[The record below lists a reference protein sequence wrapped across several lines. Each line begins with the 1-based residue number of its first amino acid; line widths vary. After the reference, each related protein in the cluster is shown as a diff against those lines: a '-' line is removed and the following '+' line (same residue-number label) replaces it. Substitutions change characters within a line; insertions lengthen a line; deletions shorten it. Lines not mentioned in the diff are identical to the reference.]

1 MPDSSKITMFNDL
14 FGDIIGTS
22 ANSLQPTAPTANTLD
37 SAADKAAS
45 DLNSAAD
52 SVASSLNAHAL
63 NIKTSPSITPDV
75 VSNTS
80 NEVYDVNASSAGY
93 TPEGVQ
99 ELLQKYPNVTTQ
111 GELLEALQKDNNKVA
126 IESIFG
132 SEALAEQEAINPTFN
147 AETININQARQV
159 NSQNRSALEIAGDT
173 GASLLQW
180 ATEMGRV
187 GTLINSTGK
196 MDEAQV
202 LEGIEAIRNNPDIDD
217 ATKQNVINQ
226 LRESQ
231 LKPGFFETGG
241 TVDKKLHEWTQD
253 LDKAKSDTMQAANT
267 VVEADFQER
276 RKALVANSERLRSNG
291 NTPEALIKATEG
303 LGDFALY
310 TQTLLEHPDAAFD
323 IVAKSIPDL
332 VTGSG
337 LARLS
342 MKSAIHGAEA
352 KLSRELG
359 RSATEKEVKDYIAS
373 DVGKEYMKKV
383 GINTT
388 LAYVAV
394 TEGGTN
400 ATQTYDKIM
409 DMKPEELA
417 NKSAAYNS
425 LIEKGFTPE
434 ESKHL
439 LATNAAFQTAAI
451 QGPLAALA
459 SKFTGAAHFE
469 AGLFSPDKLFS
480 KASNVS
486 GSIFGSVGKGVG
498 EIGART
504 ANTLKEGVEN
514 ALQGATG
521 QFAQNVGVKNT
532 ANDNQNLTEDIGKQA
547 GAGLIGGLGMGA
559 TVQSHHAA
567 KLAGVYSY
575 KGLVK
580 GTQLASIPIKKVG
593 SWAYDKLTAK
603 ERANVEA
610 EQQQAAKDM
619 QSAFQGE
626 VDATVTEAPVNDSNA
641 ANSDNIETQGQSQET
656 VTTAQGETAVP
667 TITPEVVKRG
677 KQEPVLS
684 EQDLIIPEQY
694 LQTDEAK
701 RLVTEGTTQGSTNR
715 TKDIGTVM
723 LNTFKAMQNP
733 KLAPEVRTD
742 LAEYAF
748 SLGATMY
755 SRSTSLKE
763 QLVNMDSTSQ
773 EYADTARKIVN
784 IDRIIANPVFSEVFA
799 NSAALLTPDAGA
811 VEKAIERAN
820 SQIEMNK
827 ESYPEIKPLLWQVR
841 QDATKVPEET
851 LNTLIDNAENLGLNP
866 AELSSVQS
874 AAIQAK
880 TLREVSSDVR
890 NGTDN
895 FKGINTYF
903 QDINDAFARGDTA
916 RIGEEM
922 TRLQSFADYM
932 SAKASTFSDALAQ
945 TAPGKSITPIHPM
958 TGTPWLTANGQPYK
972 IHQKS
977 TKLVQNI
984 SKDAMAVSK
993 AVEEMRNI
1001 LKPQEP
1007 IAAENKTVSEPAAPV
1022 ETAPVQEAVQ
1032 ETVTE
1037 PETTNEVVAEDT
1049 AQPKNSLVD
1058 RVVTEGA
1065 LGANSA
1071 KGNAAT
1077 QESAK
1082 TNMVKKHFSPIRN
1095 EMPIHK
1101 DPAIVDKLLDESKVA
1116 EALGKEV
1123 SPEQAH
1129 LVTVAMREF
1138 IRDDFM
1144 KTFRDTETTYDDP
1157 SKIYFGRDRMN
1168 YFVEPQTVDGKTVY
1182 RVSDQVVDA
1191 IGINAMTWV
1200 GAMADRLTM
1209 GNTPANIKQILGMD
1223 SQATLTEAQW
1233 EKLQNIGIPKA
1244 GLANM
1249 LGSEILR
1256 TLGLR
1261 ADNNIPLNIED
1272 GIKDSLGMAAL
1283 NTLENIGVI
1292 ETNSILE
1299 KELHEIT
1306 GEDVAPGKKV
1316 QFVRMPTGKRDTN
1329 PTYTSGDILTALAQ
1343 RVTPIITGSL
1353 VSEPPRRVA
1362 TLNEPINYK
1371 VKRDG
1376 KTVYEDLITNGGGQ
1390 RAPQELAKARAI
1402 EANKPFKINLGMHEL
1417 ALNQLGTEWVRD
1429 MLGYTRDMEYLSIPE
1444 QATADGKNRTIDL
1457 MLQTYENGMQR
1468 LEDAGIP
1475 FDEAE
1480 LRMHYNIGVNN
1491 RLNMASA
1498 DFNPQLHKL
1507 HRELL
1512 GREPVELSMDN
1523 PTHMSNLRAAVAQ
1536 SIGISIDKQ
1545 SYNTTMKD
1553 LGNAL
1558 AKPEF
1563 RNGIE
1568 AIKELITNQGEEATD
1583 AQRQAIAEAVKAGG
1597 ENTKSLHGLYTHA
1610 MFELATLRGDKTFST
1625 PLTLEIDGVTHGP
1638 FSAYFQLGLDQLN
1651 QNTLDMLKKGGFYFG
1666 EIGRLYNETVEA
1678 DPTFRD
1684 LYQTP
1689 GEFVQKS
1696 LTEAVNKMVAT
1707 EGTNSPLIRKLRIA
1721 AHFIGGKK
1729 LKATFDNT
1737 TSSIDIEVMRNLT
1750 KNPVT
1755 VSGAYGGSADANN
1768 RNLAKD
1774 TMAGFASLISEYLK
1788 LRSQTTNAAEIAALD
1803 AQMVR
1808 DAALF
1813 SEVTNPTITKTIRGK
1828 KVQTVVGTPI
1838 RIKSYEDAKNFRF
1851 NDAHAEGVT
1860 AAVAET
1866 VGKAIETGINSTLGS
1881 VQRRGEQLVTAS
1893 NIMNMV
1899 FMDKYKEAIDRKLK
1913 ELRDSGEL
1921 GQYDFLNQKQ
1931 MDEVRAETLQY
1942 APITGTPF
1950 INGETLDNNLGN
1962 GILVSRTDSTET
1974 NIRTRSSVGV
1984 RGADGK
1990 VRQTEANFSYNSYG
2004 SAGVRALA
2012 LTVQALEGYMQAY
2025 NTLNNKEAPTQ
2036 DVFDGLES
2044 TLARLASSSQHINTG
2059 FVNAMKFDLMK
2070 DFNDRFNKFVDA
2082 MGIENV
2088 ADTINTLAEQ
2098 AAEAKDKGLLND
2110 LKLLKLNLGLESD
2123 TGGSIEGVKVT
2134 PYILHNF
2141 IKTFDNETRI
2151 QTVMKRALLSDN
2163 TPFTSDQMTGAN
2175 YSNSWNANK
2184 SLDGKTPL
2192 EAWKA
2197 NISEQ
2202 LGKPVDAERQAKAE
2216 EPQTEVNTNL
2226 GSTTSAF
2233 GTQVMGR
2240 EGVVSALR
2248 TRLRQEKNQ
2257 AGELV
2262 LDIISKSLPD
2272 GLQVHFGTPEAIG
2285 QAVQSLFPNQF
2296 DTNQFDAKGV
2306 TVGDTIF
2313 VANKGTETVLH
2324 ELTHAATQD
2333 VINQFYTNPK
2343 ELSPSIR
2350 KQVSAL
2356 EKLMRDF
2363 AFSNTIERSGDT
2375 AFMTNLIRD
2384 HLANKDTYSATSEF
2398 VAWSLTNPQ
2407 VREVAATKGT
2417 RGAVSQFIKNVFDTV
2432 AKMFGITGVK
2442 ANSYFMRVL
2451 QRVNTISDYQST
2463 RTGTNNESTPLYQRP
2478 IDDVNRQTVREVF
2491 GKLDKGNMSTEHVNK
2506 LIDMVDK
2513 VYTQLRM
2520 HVTREHPLSGPM
2532 KYDDA
2537 LLINAIESPE
2547 IMAQA
2552 NTLMAHGFPMTTFE
2566 RQIYKAIHAAVET
2579 GLETKQFQR
2588 IELQRLYESAK
2599 RQLSVDDFLMGGTRE
2614 QAAQRYDAIFG
2625 NAIQTRA
2632 DGTTNRL
2639 ANFLALAYTN
2649 EGFAKSLEKVKA
2661 NDTKTSAEFDINTFV
2676 GSNMSRLF
2684 GYLSKAGTSNNI
2696 NSRLQ
2701 KLANQLT
2708 VLDAQTK
2715 DNLVNNFYRNTQ
2727 DLIETAEQMAL
2738 PQRTKAAEWLDKTL
2752 GKVPGGLA
2760 AQIPLNA
2767 AISDVNLESYT
2778 NGMLA
2783 SLNTGLNVKNGFVR
2797 ELITEIMGTNDTNR
2811 SVHDL
2816 LNQAK
2821 AAVEQ
2826 VRQRTVEVTPG
2837 HLRSKFSKPLT
2848 KEDST
2853 AIQKVLTDLD
2863 ISTMVDHGYSLADIQ
2878 NFISNKANR
2887 AAEIAAKEQAIRN
2900 LNMPTPLTNFVLNQ
2914 AEGLGHLMATGKAS
2928 IGFQLPNAHAIQQLS
2943 PNLTNSQVNGAVMSQ
2958 IAPLVDDL
2966 ASLYGMNYTDQTH
2979 LDKVSDLLDTE
2990 QEGIN
2995 TTLRLASVLRK
3006 AEQAKAYGDV
3016 AMQVQKGSSY
3026 AINDPNMRAIIA
3038 PITEAKSLES
3048 QGFTRGNAV
3057 PADMADTTGNKL
3069 FYFYSDTAA
3078 QSSWVSGVMS
3088 TLRQTIG
3095 GVNVSAGFTHNGTSV
3110 QAYMQ
3115 KDTVRDITKA
3125 KDSLLQSLVNGRVSG
3140 QATGNN
3146 MLPILNADGS
3156 IRGYTYTI
3164 SKADRDAR
3172 LNTNNDFA
3180 DILGSWQG
3188 RVLEEQLAPAINN
3201 QLVDTLANQ
3210 LKQDSLY
3217 GRIGQHIDITPDSK
3231 DPQIRE
3237 IYRMMPPEM
3246 KQYVKDKFPG
3256 GVLKVRKDLL
3266 NNAMGFRQYSLTEVF
3281 SKDPKTLS
3289 EFEKAFKTIAGNILG
3304 QNAARLLAKG
3314 EKGWKELVGLGKDI
3328 VVVKNVFV
3336 QAANMISNMVQL
3348 WLNGVG
3354 FIQQAKDFTV
3364 AVEAAESYHRNARE
3378 LIRLDVDKATT
3389 SDAAKISRIDARMS
3403 EIRDKQARNPAS
3415 QLIEEGLLPTIST
3428 DLTANSQ
3435 YTYGG
3440 KLMEKLDGALSHLPK
3455 FASESVKNFL
3465 MTKDSSVYGFLNKT
3479 NQYSD
3484 FVSKYSLYKHLTTRK
3499 VNPLTKE
3506 QAMNHIKDEFV
3517 NYNLLPSRTRNYLEA
3532 TGITWFLNYKLR
3544 SQKTMLRLI
3553 RENPARALMLLG
3565 SGGMGLPTIY
3575 DANLLT
3581 GSLTYNIGP
3590 ENITRM
3596 YASHPL
3602 VSMIGGATS
3611 FVSGQVFR

>member
-1 MPDSSKITMFNDL
+1 MPDTNKADIFTQM
-14 FGDIIGTS
+14 FGDVLGSTGVQPS
-22 ANSLQPTAPTANTLD
+22 QGNSLEQTANQ
-37 SAADKAAS
+37 SAAALGQEANAAVS
-45 DLNSAAD
+45 KLNQE
-52 SVASSLNAHAL
+52 AL
-63 NIKTSPSITPDV
+63 NIKTAPSIKVDAPTVDNNYGV
-75 VSNTS
+75 
-80 NEVYDVNASSAGY
+80 DASPMEIQM

-99 ELLQKYPNVTTQ
+99 QVLARYPNAATPDELLSSLK
-111 GELLEALQKDNNKVA
+111 ADNDITSIKA
-126 IESIFG
+126 IFG
-132 SEALAEQEAINPTFN
+132 DEAVLQYQQQNPRFN
-147 AETININQARQV
+147 AETMAVNQARQT
-159 NSQNRSALEIAGDT
+159 NAQDRSLGEIAGDT

-187 GTLINSTGK
+187 GTMINSTGK

-202 LEGIEAIRNNPDIDD
+202 LKGIEAIRTNPDLDD
-217 ATKQNVINQ
+217 ATKENVIKQ

-231 LKPGFFETGG
+231 LKPGFFEQGG
-241 TVDKKLHEWTQD
+241 TVDKKLHEWTQE
-253 LDKAKSDTMQAANT
+253 LDKSKSASLQAANT
-267 VVEADFQER
+267 VVEADFQDR
-276 RKALVANSERLRSNG
+276 RKALVANSERLRANG
-291 NTPEALIKATEG
+291 NTPETLINITEG

-310 TQTLLEHPDAAFD
+310 TQTLLEHPDASFD
-323 IVAKSIPDL
+323 IVAKSVPDL
-332 VTGSG
+332 VTGAG

-400 ATQTYDKIM
+400 ATQAYDKVM
-409 DMKPEELA
+409 EMKPEELA
-417 NKSAAYNS
+417 KKSTAYNS

-434 ESKHL
+434 EAKHL
-439 LATNAAFQTAAI
+439 LASNAAFQTAAI

-469 AGLFSPDKLFS
+469 ASLFSPDKLFS

-514 ALQGATG
+514 AMQGGTG
-521 QFAQNVGVKNT
+521 QFAQNVGIKNT
-532 ANDNQNLTEDIGKQA
+532 ANDNQKLSEDIGKQSA
-547 GAGLIGGLGMGA
+547 AGLIGGLGMGA

-567 KLAGVYSY
+567 KLSAIYAG
-575 KGLVK
+575 KGFLK
-580 GTQLASIPIKKVG
+580 GTQLASIPLKKAVDWG
-593 SWAYDKLTAK
+593 LGKINAKSTA
-603 ERANVEA
+603 EAAANVEA
-610 EQQQAAKDM
+610 AAKDM

-626 VDATVTEAPVNDSNA
+626 VDTATEAPVTQSDA
-641 ANSDNIETQGQSQET
+641 VNSENIEAQGQSQET

-667 TITPEVVKRG
+667 TITPEDVKRG
-677 KQEPVLS
+677 KQEPVLA

-701 RLVTEGTTQGSTNR
+701 RIVTEGTTQGSTNR

-723 LNTFKAMQNP
+723 LNTYKAMQNP

-763 QLVNMDSTSQ
+763 QLVGMDNTSQ

-841 QDATKVPEET
+841 QDASKVPEET
-851 LNTLIDNAENLGLNP
+851 LNTLIDNAENLGLNT
-866 AELSSVQS
+866 AEVNSLQS

-880 TLREVSSDVR
+880 TLREVSNDVR

-932 SAKASTFSDALAQ
+932 GAKASTFSDALAQ

-958 TGTPWLTANGQPYK
+958 TGTPWLTANGQPYS

-984 SKDAMAVSK
+984 SKDAQAVSK
-993 AVEEMRNI
+993 ALEEMRNI

-1007 IAAENKTVSEPAAPV
+1007 IASETKVVEEPTTPV
-1022 ETAPVQEAVQ
+1022 ETVPVQEPIQEVAQ
-1032 ETVTE
+1032 ETTNTE
-1037 PETTNEVVAEDT
+1037 PETTNEVVTET
-1049 AQPKNSLVD
+1049 EEQPVTNLVD
-1058 RVVTEGA
+1058 RVVTEGT
-1065 LGANSA
+1065 LGTNSA

-1082 TNMVKKHFSPIRN
+1082 TNMVKKHFSPIRD

-1101 DPAIVDKLLDESKVA
+1101 DPAIVDKLLDESKVG

-1129 LVTVAMREF
+1129 LVTLAMREF
-1138 IRDDFM
+1138 VRDDFM

-1200 GAMADRLTM
+1200 GSMADRLTM

-1223 SQATLTEAQW
+1223 TQTELTEAQW

-1249 LGSEILR
+1249 LGGEILR

-1261 ADNNIPLNIED
+1261 ADNEIPLNIAD

-1292 ETNSILE
+1292 ETTSILE

-1329 PTYTSGDILTALAQ
+1329 PTYTQGDILTVLAQ

-1376 KTVYEDLITNGGGQ
+1376 ETVYEDLITNGGGQ

-1402 EANKPFKINLGMHEL
+1402 ESNKPFKINLGMHEL
-1417 ALNQLGTEWVRD
+1417 ALNQLGTEWIRD
-1429 MLGYTRDMEYLSIPE
+1429 MLGFTRDMEYLSIPE

-1475 FDEAE
+1475 MDEAE

-1568 AIKELITNQGEEATD
+1568 AIKELIANQGEEATD

-1696 LTEAVNKMVAT
+1696 LTEAVNKMVAA
-1707 EGTNSPLIRKLRIA
+1707 EGANSSVIRKLRIA
-1721 AHFIGGKK
+1721 AHYIGGKK
-1729 LKATFDNT
+1729 LKASFDNT
-1737 TSSIDIEVMRNLT
+1737 TGEIDIEVMRNLT

-1774 TMAGFASLISEYLK
+1774 TMAGFAGLISEYLK
-1788 LRSQTTNAAEIAALD
+1788 LRSQTTNAAEVAALD

-1813 SEVTNPTITKTIRGK
+1813 SEVANPTVTRTIRGK
-1828 KVQTVVGTPI
+1828 EVQTLVGAPI
-1838 RIKSYEDAKNFRF
+1838 RIKSFEDAKNFRF
-1851 NDAHAEGVT
+1851 NDAHVEGVT

-1931 MDEVRAETLQY
+1931 MDEVRAVTLQY

-2044 TLARLASSSQHINTG
+2044 TLARLASSSQNINTG
-2059 FVNAMKFDLMK
+2059 FINAMRFDLMK
-2070 DFNDRFNKFVDA
+2070 DFNERFNKFV
-2082 MGIENV
+2082 ENV
-2088 ADTINTLAEQ
+2088 GAENIADILNRMASEGT
-2098 AAEAKDKGLLND
+2098 KDNIREIGM
-2110 LKLLKLNLGLESD
+2110 LKNSLGNITKSLDNMHE
-2123 TGGSIEGVKVT
+2123 TPVGAYHIEDFVKA
-2134 PYILHNF
+2134 F
-2141 IKTFDNETRI
+2141 GRETRV
-2151 QTVMKRALLSDN
+2151 QTVMKNALLSDN

-2175 YSNSWNANK
+2175 YSNSWNTNK
-2184 SLDGKTPL
+2184 TLDGKTPL
-2192 EAWKA
+2192 EAFKD
-2197 NISEQ
+2197 NVSEQ
-2202 LGKPVDAERQAKAE
+2202 IGKPIDTERQAKAE
-2216 EPQTEVNTNL
+2216 EPQTEVNSNL
-2226 GSTTSAF
+2226 GSTTSEY
-2233 GTQVMGR
+2233 GTQVMSR

-2248 TRLRQEKNQ
+2248 TRLRQENNK

-2285 QAVQSLFPNQF
+2285 QAAQSMFPNQF

-2313 VANKGTETVLH
+2313 VANRGTETVLH

-2333 VINQFYTNPK
+2333 VINQYYTNPR
-2343 ELSPSIR
+2343 ELSPNIR
-2350 KQVSAL
+2350 KQVSSL

-2363 AFSNTIERSGDT
+2363 AFSNTIERTGDT
-2375 AFMTNLIRD
+2375 AFMTNLVRD

-2398 VAWSLTNPQ
+2398 VAWTLTNPQ
-2407 VREVAATKGT
+2407 VRETAATKGT

-2451 QRVNTISDYQST
+2451 QRVNTISDYQSK
-2463 RTGTNNESTPLYQRP
+2463 RTDTNDESTPLYQRP
-2478 IDDVNRQTVREVF
+2478 VNDVDSQTVREVF
-2491 GKLDKGNMSTEHVNK
+2491 GKLDKGNMSKEHADK

-2520 HVTREHPLSGPM
+2520 HVTNEHPLSGPL

-2566 RQIYKAIHAAVET
+2566 RQTYKAIHAAVET

-2614 QAAQRYDAIFG
+2614 QAAQRYDAVFG

-2632 DGTTNRL
+2632 DNTTNRL
-2639 ANFLALAYTN
+2639 SNFLALAYTN

-2661 NDTKTSAEFDINTFV
+2661 NDTKAATSFDLNSFV

-2715 DNLVNNFYRNTQ
+2715 NNLVNNFYRNTQ

-2767 AISDVNLESYT
+2767 AISDVNLEAYT

-2783 SLNTGLNVKNGFVR
+2783 SLNTGLNVKNGFAR

-2826 VRQRTVEVTPG
+2826 VRQRTIEVTPD

-2878 NFISNKANR
+2878 NFVSNKANR

-2979 LDKVSDLLDTE
+2979 LDKVNDLLGTE

-3038 PITEAKSLES
+3038 PLSEAKSLES
-3048 QGFTRGNAV
+3048 QGFTRGNVV
-3057 PADMADTTGNKL
+3057 PADMADTTGNQL

-3140 QATGNN
+3140 QATGNH

-3156 IRGYTYTI
+3156 IRGYTYTM

-3210 LKQDSLY
+3210 LKQDALY
-3217 GRIGQHIDITPDSK
+3217 GRIGQHIDISPESK

-3266 NNAMGFRQYSLTEVF
+3266 NNAMGFRQYSITEVF

-3289 EFEKAFKTIAGNILG
+3289 EFEKAFKTIAGNVLG

-3348 WLNGVG
+3348 WMNGVG

-3378 LIRLDVDKATT
+3378 LIQLDVDKATT
-3389 SDAAKISRIDARMS
+3389 TDTAKINRIDARIS
-3403 EIRDKQARNPAS
+3403 EIRDKQARNPAA

-3440 KLMEKLDGALSHLPK
+3440 KLMEKLDGALSNLPK
-3455 FASESVKNFL
+3455 FASNSVKNFL

-3484 FVSKYSLYKHLTTRK
+3484 FVSKYSLYQHLTTRK

-3506 QAMNHIKDEFV
+3506 QAMNQIKDEFV

-3532 TGITWFLNYKLR
+3532 TGMTWFLNYKLR
-3544 SQKTMLRLI
+3544 SQKIMLRLI